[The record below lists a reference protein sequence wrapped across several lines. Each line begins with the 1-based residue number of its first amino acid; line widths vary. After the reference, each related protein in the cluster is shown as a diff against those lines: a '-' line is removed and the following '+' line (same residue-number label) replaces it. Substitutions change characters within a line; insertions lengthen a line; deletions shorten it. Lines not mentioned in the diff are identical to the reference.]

1 VVHKA
6 RAIHH
11 QLEEAIAAAPK
22 PKPPKRPAG

>member
-11 QLEEAIAAAPK
+11 LLEEAIAAAPK